1 MKASGE
7 EQRGG
12 GTAPVVV
19 AVFLPCRAV
28 IAFVALPEHLVA
40 CTGTLF
46 SLRLSFSREERYAP
60 SPRAVHRE
68 KDALRVLSPLRE
80 LTLAAV
86 FAVPVEYLETL
97 ARGLFTVPLHL
108 EEGPGMHLVR
118 RERGGPASLPS
129 SRAAA
134 RRGGVRDADS
144 ALAAA
149 GARPRSRL
157 RRAAA
162 PGDAAP
168 GPLHRAA
175 AFVGEVRKFFDP
187 VVDVTVPMLCLLRV
201 PPHFEEGPAK
211 PLSPLREP

>member
-12 GTAPVVV
+12 GAAPVVV

-28 IAFVALPEHLVA
+28 IAFVVLPEHLVA

-46 SLRLSFSREERYAP
+46 SLRLSFSREECYAP

-97 ARGLFTVPLHL
+97 RPEASSPCRCTWRR
-108 EEGPGMHLVR
+108 GPGCICSR
-118 RERGGPASLPS
+118 REQDGPATLPS
-129 SRAAA
+129 SRTWCT
-134 RRGGVRDADS
+134 GG
-144 ALAAA
+144 
-149 GARPRSRL
+149 GTP
-157 RRAAA
+157 
-162 PGDAAP
+162 
-168 GPLHRAA
+168 
-175 AFVGEVRKFFDP
+175 
-187 VVDVTVPMLCLLRV
+187 
-201 PPHFEEGPAK
+201 
-211 PLSPLREP
+211 